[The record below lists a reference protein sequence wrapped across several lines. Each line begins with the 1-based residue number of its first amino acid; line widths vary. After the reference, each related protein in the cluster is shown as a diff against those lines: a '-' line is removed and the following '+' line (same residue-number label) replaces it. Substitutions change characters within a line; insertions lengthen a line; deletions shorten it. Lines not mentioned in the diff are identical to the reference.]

1 MKDDDKT
8 FLKVGVLA
16 AFLASLCCIG
26 PLILIALGVGTASSV
41 LSIGYNKPYFL
52 IGAFLFFVVA
62 AVFYIRKKNKAVCDC
77 GDGTQKLDK
86 KKIAAQIIIALCAM
100 VVLYLLLTFVLVP
113 YLAPLV
119 YKYLY

>member
-1 MKDDDKT
+1 MKNDDKT
-8 FLKVGVLA
+8 FFKIGVLA

-52 IGAFLFFVVA
+52 IGALLFFIAA
-62 AVFYIRKKNKAVCDC
+62 AVFYIRKKNKAACDC
-77 GDGTQKLDK
+77 VDGTQKFDK
-86 KKIAAQIIIALCAM
+86 QKIAVQITIALCVM
-100 VVLYLLLTFVLVP
+100 VVLYLILTFAIVP

>member
-8 FLKVGVLA
+8 FFKIGVAA
-16 AFLASLCCIG
+16 AFLASLCCLG

-52 IGAFLFFVVA
+52 IGALLFFIVA

-86 KKIAAQIIIALCAM
+86 KKIAVQIFIALCAM
-100 VVLYLLLTFVLVP
+100 VTIYILLTFVLVP
-113 YLAPLV
+113 FLAPLV

>member
-1 MKDDDKT
+1 MKNDDKT
-8 FLKVGVLA
+8 FFKIGVVA

-52 IGAFLFFVVA
+52 IGALLFFVVA
-62 AVFYIRKKNKAVCDC
+62 AILYVRKKNKAVCDC
-77 GDGTQKLDK
+77 GDGTQKLDRQ
-86 KKIAAQIIIALCAM
+86 KIAIQIVIALCAM
-100 VVLYLLLTFVLVP
+100 VTLYLLLTFVLVP

-119 YKYLY
+119 YQYLY